1 MQKLVLYFLSG
12 IVLVGFLFFWEVAT
26 KDSNVPQVSEIWS
39 CFIELLE
46 SGRLQTSIIDSLV
59 RFCVGLII
67 GGILAIFL
75 GLFLGRFKSVQ
86 IVLEPFIQ
94 LLRPISPIAWLPL
107 VVLWFGI
114 GEVGAIFV
122 ICYAVFFPLLLL
134 TIAGVRQINPTLL
147 VMAKNFQASEG
158 LIFRKIII
166 PGAFLHISSGLKLA
180 ASIAWIHLVAGE
192 MLGIQ
197 SGLGYLI
204 IDGRNLIRID
214 MVVVA
219 MLVIGALGFVITML
233 FDFLEKWIQKRLGGL
248 R

>member
-1 MQKLVLYFLSG
+1 MRFKLYLLSFALCVGVLVL
-12 IVLVGFLFFWEVAT
+12 WEFCA
-26 KDSNVPQVSEIWS
+26 KGSSVPQVSAVWS

-46 SGRLQTSIIDSLV
+46 NGRLQTSIIDSLV
-59 RFCVGLII
+59 RFCVGLVI
-67 GGILAIFL
+67 GGVLAILL

-107 VVLWFGI
+107 IVLWFGI

-122 ICYAVFFPLLLL
+122 IVYAVFFPILLL
-134 TIAGVRQINPTLL
+134 TIAGVRQINPNLIA
-147 VMAKNFQASEG
+147 MAKNFHASEG

-204 IDGRNLIRID
+204 IDGRNLVRID
-214 MVVVA
+214 MVIVA
-219 MLVIGALGFVITML
+219 MALIGILGFFITLL
-233 FDFLEKWIQKRLGGL
+233 FNALEKIIQKRLGGL

>member
-1 MQKLVLYFLSG
+1 MRVSVYGLSAVLCVVAIAL
-12 IVLVGFLFFWEVAT
+12 WEVGARG
-26 KDSNVPQVSEIWS
+26 SSVPSASAVWS
-39 CFIELLE
+39 CFIELLAN
-46 SGRLQTSIIDSLV
+46 GRLQKSVLDSLI
-59 RFCVGLII
+59 RFFVGLSL
-67 GGILAIFL
+67 GGVLAVLL

-86 IVLEPFIQ
+86 IILEPFIQ

-107 VVLWFGI
+107 IVLWFGI

-134 TIAGVRQINPTLL
+134 TITGVRQIPPNFIA
-147 VMAKNFQASEG
+147 MARNFHASEG
-158 LIFRKIII
+158 LIFLKIII

-204 IDGRNLIRID
+204 IDGRNLVRID
-214 MVVVA
+214 MVIVA
-219 MLVIGALGFVITML
+219 MVVIGILGFWITLL
-233 FDFLEKWIQKRLGGL
+233 FNLLEKVIQRRLGGL
-248 R
+248 Q